1 MLPSSWEDTRAQATQ
16 AGRHM
21 LTHSL
26 YSGDKG
32 SALEDSGQMLVYDT
46 GSADLVICGR
56 LACGP
61 VGSCFSCPVFWFIYL
76 LTMSLPDSPEARTL
90 DSWFPSYKTIAS
102 GAHLSSVHGCPH
114 LREERSKQR
123 VFIQDAHSPIVHS
136 LDQEQATQMLAR
148 SLVLPT

>member
-32 SALEDSGQMLVYDT
+32 SALEDSGQMLAYDT
-46 GSADLVICGR
+46 GSADLVMCGR

-61 VGSCFSCPVFWFIYL
+61 VGSCFPALF
-76 LTMSLPDSPEARTL
+76 
-90 DSWFPSYKTIAS
+90 S
-102 GAHLSSVHGCPH
+102 GLSTFSQC
-114 LREERSKQR
+114 LCQTFQR
-123 VFIQDAHSPIVHS
+123 QGH
-136 LDQEQATQMLAR
+136 
-148 SLVLPT
+148 